1 MSKPVILLDQGEFV
15 GLSGATSGD
24 VLTWDGTAWVSS
36 PNGNGTVTS
45 VTLDAASTGLT
56 VSGGT
61 TQTITESGTFTLG
74 GTLGAGYGGTG
85 LGAPVS
91 GDAGKVLTAT
101 AGGGYELTTN
111 GAGTVTSVTAGTGL
125 SGGTITGSGTISMPN
140 VGTAASYGSASS
152 VPVFTT
158 DAQGRVSA
166 VTATSIGITQA
177 QVTDL
182 VSDLAGKVPTSRQV
196 IAGTGLSGGGALS
209 SDVTL
214 SLPSVGAAG
223 EYGSASSVAVI
234 TTDAQGRVSV
244 ATTTAI
250 AIAQSA
256 VTGLVTDLG
265 LKADKSV
272 TATAGTGL
280 TGGGSLA
287 SNFSFA
293 LDTVGT
299 AQTSLG
305 SASKTVTI
313 STDAYGRVTSLS
325 EQAIGGLPASVITSG
340 QLGLVRGGTGI
351 DASGVTGGQVLVG
364 GTGVLAL
371 QSISGDASLTSTGA
385 ITVTRL
391 QTNPVSSTVLGAPDS
406 GKALIWSGTEWQAS
420 TIQGGGGGGLTFFMN
435 YAASSP
441 YPLSTVYDENGGWN
455 TGAITVDNTTA
466 GTALGTFVT
475 AVGQPAIEVIP
486 AGLWDV
492 NFYASSDAPL
502 NGVAVRAKVAILAG
516 ATQTVIAT
524 SDYVYLSDPSVANAY
539 TASVYVPLRDVAL
552 TDRVQIIF
560 EGRRFGATSY
570 GVTLFFGDGTVS
582 HVHTTI
588 NAPGG
593 TGLVKVV
600 DGFLQSPATLL
611 VNADVASGAAIAV
624 SKLSAGTDTYVLTT
638 VAGVP
643 VWAAPSAG
651 GGGVTM
657 VAGVGNQVLVNGI
670 SGSFQTG
677 ALVLSLPQ
685 AIATSSTPTFG
696 GLTLSTLADGILK
709 ATAGT
714 GFIQSGFV
722 NLATSE
728 VGGTLPINKGGTNLT
743 SAGASGNLLVSNGS
757 SWASVAMAGDAT
769 LVSSGTITLAN
780 TGSAGTYG
788 SASAVPVFVTDAKGR
803 VTSATN
809 TSIAISASA
818 ITSGTLN
825 TARGGTG
832 VSNPSTGT
840 LLLGAGA
847 SAMTSLSGVTGDV
860 VLWSGSTWTASAL
873 SSNAVTS
880 LTAGTGVSVSAS
892 TGAVTVSIGQSVA
905 TSASPSFAGL
915 TLSGL
920 TGYLKGNGAS
930 ALSASATIPVAD
942 VTGAAPLASPTFT
955 GTPAAP
961 TPLTSDSS
969 TTIATTAYVKA
980 QGYGT
985 GTVTSVSASSPLASS
1000 GGATPTISMSG
1011 QVALANG
1018 GTNAN
1023 LTADNGGAV
1032 YSTGSALAITAAG
1045 TSGQFLQSN
1054 GAAAPTWADV
1064 ATSAPYDLR
1073 GMFVGNPASSAI
1085 IDRFVADRSAT
1096 ISTTSA
1102 NHKFSA
1108 GSLPSAGTVVLTV
1121 QRTRT
1126 TLGVPS
1132 TVTVF
1137 TATSA
1142 STDTIL
1148 NGYYPMT
1155 ISAVTNGDL
1164 LENDVLEV
1172 VVQVGAVN
1180 ASFATPVF
1188 TISAV
1193 A

>member
-15 GLSGATSGD
+15 GLPGAASGD
-24 VLTWDGTAWVSS
+24 VLSWNGSAWVSS

-45 VTLDAASTGLT
+45 VSLDTGSTGLT

-85 LGAPVS
+85 LGAPVV

-101 AGGGYELTTN
+101 AGGEYELTTN
-111 GAGTVTSVTAGTGL
+111 GAGTVTSITAGDGL
-125 SGGTITGSGTISMPN
+125 DGGTITDVGTISMPN
-140 VGTAASYGSASS
+140 VGTASTYGSASS
-152 VPVFTT
+152 VPVFAT
-158 DAQGRVSA
+158 DNQGRVTS
-166 VTATSIGITQA
+166 VTETTIGIGQS
-177 QVTDL
+177 QVVDL
-182 VSDLAGKVPTSRQV
+182 VNDLAGKVSTGTQV
-196 IAGTGLSGGGALS
+196 VAGTGLTGGGALS

-214 SLPSVGAAG
+214 SLPSVGTAG

-234 TTDAQGRVSV
+234 TTDAQGRVSA

-280 TGGGSLA
+280 TGGGTLA
-287 SNFSFA
+287 ANFSFA

-313 STDAYGRVTSLS
+313 STDAYGRVTALS
-325 EQAIGGLPASVITSG
+325 EQAIGSLPASVITSG
-340 QLGLVRGGTGI
+340 ELGLARGGTGI

-371 QSISGDASLTSTGA
+371 QGVSGDASLASTGA
-385 ITVTRL
+385 LTVTRL
-391 QTNPVSSTVLGAPDS
+391 QGNAVSATALGAPDS
-406 GKALIWSGTEWQAS
+406 GKALIWSGSEWQA
-420 TIQGGGGGGLTFFMN
+420 TNIQGGGGGGLTFFMN

-441 YPLSTVYDENGGWN
+441 YPLSTVYDENAGWN

-486 AGLWDV
+486 AGIWDV
-492 NFYASSDAPL
+492 NFYAASDAPL
-502 NGVAVRAKVAILAG
+502 NGVAVRAKVVTLAG

-524 SDYVYLSDPSVANAY
+524 SDYVYLSDPSVTTAY
-539 TASVYVPLRDVAL
+539 TASVYVPLTDVAL

-560 EGRRFGATSY
+560 EGRRFGATSC
-570 GVTLFFGDGTVS
+570 GVTLFFGDGAVS

-624 SKLSAGTDTYVLTT
+624 SKLSAGTNTYVLTT

-643 VWAAPSAG
+643 VWAAPSGG

-696 GLTLSTLADGILK
+696 GLTLSSLADGVLK
-709 ATAGT
+709 ATGGT
-714 GFIQSGFV
+714 GFVQSGFV

-728 VGGTLPINKGGTNLT
+728 VGGKLPINKGGTNLT
-743 SAGASGNLLVSNGS
+743 SSGASGNLLVSDGS

-769 LVSSGTITLAN
+769 IASTGTITLAN
-780 TGSAGTYG
+780 AGSAGTYG

-803 VTSATN
+803 VTSVTN
-809 TSIAISASA
+809 TSIAIGAGA
-818 ITSGTLN
+818 ITSGTLS
-825 TARGGTG
+825 TTRGGTG
-832 VSNPSTGT
+832 VSNPSTGA

-847 SAMTSLSGVTGDV
+847 SAMTSLSGVAGNV

-880 LTAGTGVSVSAS
+880 LAAGTGVSVSAS

-915 TLSGL
+915 TLTGL

-930 ALSASATIPVAD
+930 VVSASSTIPVAD

-969 TTIATTAYVKA
+969 TTIATTAFVKA

-1000 GGATPTISMSG
+1000 GGATPTISISG

-1023 LTADNGGAV
+1023 LTATAGGSV
-1032 YSTGSALAITAAG
+1032 YGTGTALAVTAAG

-1073 GMFVGNPASSAI
+1073 GMFVGNPASSAV

-1096 ISTTSA
+1096 ISTTST

-1108 GSLPSAGTVVLTV
+1108 ASRPSASSVVLTV

-1126 TLGVPS
+1126 TLEVPS

-1172 VVQVGAVN
+1172 VVQAGAVN
-1180 ASFATPVF
+1180 ASFATIVY